1 MVMQI
6 ELTRE
11 QTEALQRLAAR
22 RGRSV
27 PELLQ
32 ESVTALLRSEAP
44 NEREEIKRRAIA
56 TIGRF
61 RADVSDLSTEH
72 DRYLEEAYGD

>member
-6 ELTRE
+6 ELTQE
-11 QTEALQRLAAR
+11 QTEALQRLAAQ

-32 ESVTALLRSEAP
+32 ESVNALLRSP
-44 NEREEIKRRAIA
+44 TDREEIKRRAIA
-56 TIGRF
+56 AIGSF
-61 RADVSDLSTEH
+61 RADVTDLATEH